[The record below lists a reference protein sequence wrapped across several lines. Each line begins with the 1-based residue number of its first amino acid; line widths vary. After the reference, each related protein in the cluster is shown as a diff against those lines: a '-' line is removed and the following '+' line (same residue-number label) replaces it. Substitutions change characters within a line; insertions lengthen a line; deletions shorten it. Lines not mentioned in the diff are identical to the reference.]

1 MYERIGRKPGSVEP
15 SILFEREQGATM
27 PFVSIKAINFDQ
39 FLRHQNFLAELQP
52 IDPADDLAKNDATF
66 DMVPGLADPNNPN
79 LFSFAAVNS
88 TLNGFFLRHQDFR
101 LTLQQQ
107 PPSAPLGGENSPEFN
122 LFNSDATFIQVPGLS
137 FGFPGFSF
145 QAFTKFPD
153 GHPRFIRHREFHF
166 FIDPVDPN
174 SQQNDFQFTL
184 QPPFIVEPPPP
195 PLE

>member
-1 MYERIGRKPGSVEP
+1 
-15 SILFEREQGATM
+15 M
-27 PFVSIKAINFDQ
+27 PFVSIKATNFED
-39 FLRHQNFLAELQP
+39 FLAERQP

-107 PPSAPLGGENSPEFN
+107 PPPAPLDGENSPEFN
-122 LFNSDATFIQVPGLS
+122 LFNSEATFIQVPGLS
-137 FGFPGFSF
+137 FVFSGSLSF

-153 GHPRFIRHREFHF
+153 GHPRFIRHREFHS

-195 PLE
+195 PPE